1 MPLNK
6 FGASLNRGDNCAAP
20 RRPSLD
26 SIRSYVRD
34 NALCLNQLGYDAR
47 ERKIRRVAS
56 PEIDTDATNKRYV
69 VTSLRDVREENRAF
83 RDDTTNAI
91 TQLKSD
97 LQSDVTNRVDFVTK
111 TFATLIGI
119 LEDQIKDS
127 NTERQQLKETIDKL
141 REDVTT
147 LRLKLDQAISE
158 QHKRPSTRSRPTHKD
173 KDSDRGGKDSTQDK
187 TTKHQ

>member
-6 FGASLNRGDNCAAP
+6 FGASFNRGDNCAAP

-56 PEIDTDATNKRYV
+56 PEIDTDTTNKRYV

-111 TFATLIGI
+111 TFATLIRI

-147 LRLKLDQAISE
+147 LRLKLDQAIPE
-158 QHKRPSTRSRPTHKD
+158 QQKRPSTRSRPTHKD
-173 KDSDRGGKDSTQDK
+173 RDSDRGVKDSTQDK